1 MVSLRPSTAADRYT
15 GLLLL
20 LLFLVTAALRFHAL
34 GKPDTYYFDEIY
46 FAFTAQQLAAGNTE
60 VWDPWAKAPEGFSYE
75 WTHPPLGKLI
85 LSLGIKAMGD
95 PDDPFTWRVMPA
107 AFGSL
112 GVLLLY
118 LLAWELFRS
127 RASALLAAFFYTF
140 DTFPLVMSRIA
151 TTDIFIMDFILL
163 ASFSVARFARSEN
176 RRWLLLGGLS
186 AGAAAS
192 VKWSGVYAVEFLAL
206 CSLILLVRRRLAGG
220 PSPEE
225 PGVYVREGLRVLP
238 LAALFFI
245 VVPLAVYL
253 LSYVPYFASG
263 YGWKDFVALHEQMY
277 GYHKGVHEL
286 HAYRSSWWSWP
297 LMLRPVYFYLGEKA
311 KDVHAHIYT
320 FGNPF
325 LWWSSC
331 VLFVAAAYEAYRR
344 EDPALGFVV
353 LSVLAYWIPW
363 ALSPRKI
370 TFIYHFLPSL
380 PFMYLATARMLH
392 RLWRRGRSGRA
403 VVVSFLVLTLAFF
416 VYFYPVAA
424 AVPLKDSSLP
434 RWFWLRRWR

>member
-1 MVSLRPSTAADRYT
+1 MVDLRFLAGADRYT
-15 GLLLL
+15 VPLFLA
-20 LLFLVTAALRFHAL
+20 LFLVTAALRFHDL

-46 FAFTAQQLAAGNTE
+46 FAFTAQQLAAGNAE
-60 VWDPWAKAPEGFSYE
+60 VWDPWAEAPEGFSYE
-75 WTHPPLGKLI
+75 WTHPPLGKL
-85 LSLGIKAMGD
+85 LLALGIKAMGD
-95 PDDPFTWRVMPA
+95 ADDPSAWRVMPA
-107 AFGSL
+107 AFGTL
-112 GVLLLY
+112 GVLFVY

-127 RASALLAAFFYTF
+127 RRAALIAAFFYTF
-140 DTFPLVMSRIA
+140 DTFPMVMSRIA

-163 ASFSVARFARSEN
+163 GSLFVVRFARRGWWGE
-176 RRWLLLGGLS
+176 LVLAGVF

-206 CSLILLVRRRLAGG
+206 CSLILMVRRRVALRR
-220 PSPEE
+220 PSDE
-225 PGVYVREGLRVLP
+225 PGAYVREGIRALP
-238 LAALFFI
+238 LAAVFFV

-263 YGWKDFVALHEQMY
+263 YGWKEFVALHEQMY
-277 GYHKGVHEL
+277 GYHKGVREL
-286 HAYRSSWWSWP
+286 HSYRSSWWSWP
-297 LMLRPVYFYLGEKA
+297 LMLRPVYFYLGQKA

-331 VLFVAAAYEAYRR
+331 VLFVAAAWEAYRR

-380 PFMYLATARMLH
+380 PFLYIASAYMIHSA
-392 RLWRRGRSGRA
+392 WRRGHHWKTA
-403 VVVSFLVLTLAFF
+403 AVSFLLVTLAFF

-434 RWFWLRRWR
+434 RWFWLRSWR